1 MKIVDN
7 RASDIIAGYQHI
19 RTAEN
24 TLQSKWRAPLLDVYA
39 KQREIYKLETQ
50 KYQKQ
55 KLDFRHR
62 LRLGI
67 WLATSLLILG
77 LLVLPG
83 LLLINQLGEVPVLL
97 VCFSPLLILGGLT
110 GWAIIVVLWI
120 WQRDQE
126 KPVPPQNPLKTG
138 VFYPL
143 YPLWKEG
150 LRGVL
155 PGKKPDPSATG
166 VFRFIARLQ
175 KLDLD
180 SYLLY
185 RIQQQSGEKV
195 DIVVVGSK
203 GVWVFKVK
211 YLDGHIRWRDGTWMQ
226 IPVKQISIKSRKSD
240 NRLLQPAF
248 EEEWQLAANAVSNTI
263 QEQAQGLIKEF
274 PQIPRI
280 RGGIVF
286 THPKG
291 RYDIPPGCPF
301 NWGVIP
307 FWLDKFDTVPNLPGM
322 DDFGINTVL
331 DILLSRHQQIVQHIN
346 TRSMVAFANQIVLEA
361 EDSLKMWV
369 DTHYIEE

>member
-55 KLDFRHR
+55 KLDFRRR

-166 VFRFIARLQ
+166 VARSPILLQ
-175 KLDLD
+175 QEFFVLSPDCRNL
-180 SYLLY
+180 
-185 RIQQQSGEKV
+185 
-195 DIVVVGSK
+195 
-203 GVWVFKVK
+203 
-211 YLDGHIRWRDGTWMQ
+211 
-226 IPVKQISIKSRKSD
+226 ISIPTSFTEYNN
-240 NRLLQPAF
+240 NRGKKWISSLL
-248 EEEWQLAANAVSNTI
+248 VR
-263 QEQAQGLIKEF
+263 KEF
-274 PQIPRI
+274 
-280 RGGIVF
+280 G
-286 THPKG
+286 
-291 RYDIPPGCPF
+291 Y
-301 NWGVIP
+301 
-307 FWLDKFDTVPNLPGM
+307 
-322 DDFGINTVL
+322 
-331 DILLSRHQQIVQHIN
+331 
-346 TRSMVAFANQIVLEA
+346 
-361 EDSLKMWV
+361 LK
-369 DTHYIEE
+369 